1 MTFSSI
7 EAALEDVRQG
17 KIIIVVDDE
26 DRENEG
32 DFIFAAEKSTP
43 QLMNFIIT
51 HGRGIPCV
59 PTTAK
64 RLDELQLPVMVGN
77 NTARLGTAMMVTVDA
92 LHGATTG
99 ISAYD
104 RDLTVKV
111 FVDPHAKPSDL
122 ARPGHIIPLRAVEGG
137 VLRRAG
143 HTEATVDL
151 ARLAGFQPTGVLCE
165 IVGEDGSMAR
175 LPELTRIAERFD
187 LKLITVADLI
197 AYRRRTERL
206 VQRVAVT
213 RLPTG
218 RYGEFT
224 AYAYESSVEPH
235 HVVALVKGDVQSGDP
250 PLVRV
255 HSSCVTGDLLDS
267 LKCDC
272 GSQLQ
277 LALQHIADEG
287 RGVLIYLEQE
297 GRGIGLINKLRAY
310 ELQEQGADTVQA
322 NEMLGFKADL
332 RDYGIGAQVMT
343 DLGLKKIRFMTN
355 NPKKVAGLE
364 GYGLTIVEHVPLRV
378 APNPHNVNYL
388 RTKQQKMGHLLDAL
402 DAPVAE
408 GTTAER
414 SHSDAAGEL
423 ADADSSVEGVA
434 LPFDEQNERAMADG
448 KAGIAGG
455 GAG

>member
-1 MTFSSI
+1 MGFSTI
-7 EAALEDVRQG
+7 EEALDDFRQG
-17 KIIIVVDDE
+17 KVVIVADDE

-32 DFIFAAEKSTP
+32 DFIVAAEACTP
-43 QLMNFIIT
+43 EVMNFLIT

-64 RLDELQLPVMVGN
+64 RLEELQLPMMVGT
-77 NTARLGTAMMVTVDA
+77 NTARMGTAMTVTVDA
-92 LHGATTG
+92 LHGTTTG
-99 ISAYD
+99 ISPYD
-104 RDLTVKV
+104 RAKTVAV
-111 FVDPHAKPSDL
+111 FVDPDARPDDL
-122 ARPGHIIPLRAVEGG
+122 ARPGHVIPLRAAEGG

-151 ARLAGFQPTGVLCE
+151 CRLTGFKPAGVLCE
-165 IVGEDGSMAR
+165 IVGEDGTMAR
-175 LPELTRIAERFD
+175 IPELEGIAARFD

-206 VQRVAVT
+206 ITRVATT

-218 RYGEFT
+218 HYGDFT
-224 AYAYESSVEPH
+224 VYAYESSVEPH
-235 HVVALVKGDVQSGDP
+235 HVVALVKGDVTTDPP

-277 LALQHIADEG
+277 MALERITAAG

-310 ELQEQGADTVQA
+310 ELQEKGADTVQA
-322 NEMLGFKADL
+322 NEILGFRADL
-332 RDYGIGAQVMT
+332 RDYGIGAQVMV

-364 GYGLTIVEHVPLRV
+364 GYGLTIVEHVPLV
-378 APNPHNVNYL
+378 IAPNPHNQKYL
-388 RTKQQKMGHLLDAL
+388 DTKRDKLGHLLEPQDFTPEGEAL
-402 DAPVAE
+402 WE
-408 GTTAER
+408 
-414 SHSDAAGEL
+414 
-423 ADADSSVEGVA
+423 EGVKPQIEGDNDA
-434 LPFDEQNERAMADG
+434 T
-448 KAGIAGG
+448 
-455 GAG
+455 